1 MNKQKAVVAVNDL
14 IQVYTEEGDYLIP
27 NLYRVTHID
36 RRFPHT
42 LYYEAQTLDEMQME
56 EMRSKQAYFRDAYF

>member
-14 IQVYTEEGDYLIP
+14 IQIYTEEGDYLIP
-27 NLYRVTHID
+27 NLYQVTHIN

-42 LYYEAQTLDEMQME
+42 LYYEAQTLDEMKSDIKGLE
-56 EMRSKQAYFRDAYF
+56 AYEFVKAL

>member
-27 NLYRVTHID
+27 NLYRVTLID

-42 LYYEAQTLDEMQME
+42 LYYEAQTLDEMQSDIKGLE
-56 EMRSKQAYFRDAYF
+56 AYEFVKVL

>member
-1 MNKQKAVVAVNDL
+1 MNKKKAVVAVNDL

-36 RRFPHT
+36 KRFPHT
-42 LYYEAQTLDEMQME
+42 LYYEAQTLDEMKSDIKGLE
-56 EMRSKQAYFRDAYF
+56 AYEFVKVL

>member
-1 MNKQKAVVAVNDL
+1 MNKQKAVVAVNDF
-14 IQVYTEEGDYLIP
+14 IHVYNEEGDYLIP

>member
-14 IQVYTEEGDYLIP
+14 IRVYTEEGDYLIP
-27 NLYRVTHID
+27 NLYRFTHID

-42 LYYEAQTLDEMQME
+42 LYYEAQTLDEMQSDLKGLE
-56 EMRSKQAYFRDAYF
+56 AYEFVKVL

>member
-14 IQVYTEEGDYLIP
+14 IQVYREEGDYLIP
-27 NLYRVTHID
+27 NLYRVTYID

-42 LYYEAQTLDEMQME
+42 LYYEAQTLDAMQSDIKGLE
-56 EMRSKQAYFRDAYF
+56 AYEFVKVL